1 MVKKKQMSGKWVVVD
16 ADDQVHPYS
25 TFNEALKQ
33 PGGRV
38 RIMTE
43 EFYKTRY
50 KAPQGEKIGLD
61 RQRYQLTL
69 TRP

>member
-16 ADDQVHPYS
+16 ANDQVHPYS
-25 TFNEALKQ
+25 TFTEALKH

-50 KAPQGEKIGLD
+50 EDIVRK
-61 RQRYQLTL
+61 R
-69 TRP
+69 